1 MSKDKLVV
9 IGNSVTI
16 RVRPEDSSLNYANL
30 VANKLKF
37 ELIHLGEGALLLEE
51 FSKQQKHQKIPKNSH
66 VIINFGIVDACTRPI
81 PKSLYN
87 FMMETD
93 KSSFKQTR
101 RLIRFMENKFRTKL
115 VKLKGKK
122 SWTDRDK
129 FIQQMNNL
137 IDIIKS
143 KNCSY
148 SILGINYPNNRIES
162 VLPGSQENVILFNKE
177 LEKLNNYISVHDL
190 NDQEYYPDGIHYNS
204 KGHQLITDK
213 IINHYVLT
221 NSN

>member
-1 MSKDKLVV
+1 
-9 IGNSVTI
+9 
-16 RVRPEDSSLNYANL
+16 
-30 VANKLKF
+30 
-37 ELIHLGEGALLLEE
+37 
-51 FSKQQKHQKIPKNSH
+51 
-66 VIINFGIVDACTRPI
+66 
-81 PKSLYN
+81 
-87 FMMETD
+87 
-93 KSSFKQTR
+93 
-101 RLIRFMENKFRTKL
+101 
-115 VKLKGKK
+115 
-122 SWTDRDK
+122 
-129 FIQQMNNL
+129 MNNL

-162 VLPGSQENVILFNKE
+162 ILPGSLENVILFSKE

>member
-1 MSKDKLVV
+1 
-9 IGNSVTI
+9 
-16 RVRPEDSSLNYANL
+16 
-30 VANKLKF
+30 
-37 ELIHLGEGALLLEE
+37 
-51 FSKQQKHQKIPKNSH
+51 
-66 VIINFGIVDACTRPI
+66 
-81 PKSLYN
+81 
-87 FMMETD
+87 MMETD

-122 SWTDRDK
+122 SWTDRNK

-137 IDIIKS
+137 IDILKS